1 MVDYRKGFTEE
12 DAPGVDHTT
21 MMFHINTGLMRE
33 HAQIGLLVMIN
44 RNKC

>member
-12 DAPGVDHTT
+12 DALGVDRITEIS
-21 MMFHINTGLMRE
+21 HINMGLMRE

-44 RNKC
+44 RKKC